1 MTTLNYNT
9 IDYNIVYIDPTLATP
24 GDGTTPA
31 LALSTFPTPL
41 VDNTCYI
48 IRRTSEESLSDL
60 PQTKREAKMTR
71 ILLLGMPFEDSA
83 FYPLMPDEVKNA
95 WGSDT
100 AKYANIRMNVA
111 SYTSTATN
119 NIVFNSN
126 TMQTFIC
133 ENCYFFRDGSGGSV
147 TTYISP
153 MFWFDTTTPDIIF
166 NGCKF
171 GYAQYDIDN
180 DDFLNNNA
188 DITTDTSKYPQYKC
202 GTYIYADIAAT
213 FTLNNCIINWVVRNI
228 NPNDE
233 TSRMF
238 NSVIQVY
245 TYCRQFLMSGC
256 TFNILNREDNT
267 NTTEHYD
274 FTGIGIL
281 RNDYNSYD
289 SINKVIIRDTTINHI
304 FYSGNKSLASLRAIQ
319 IGGIRQELENITI
332 NFKGMKDFTVDGLDF
347 TNGAQIIQCDMAKI
361 YTRVNNINCD
371 MTKEGSL
378 SISGAPLLKLT
389 SNYRSIGNPNNYI
402 KNINFKFPDD
412 PERVIPTSF
421 TVLYL
426 DSNAYGYTSSDSWT
440 YNDSGVYSS
449 TGRTFLADNIIVEA
463 YKQNGNALYCNY
475 SNARS
480 DHIYGPIHLI
490 NSTLDVNIIKAYYT
504 ESASQNLKLEQA
516 SYLKC
521 NEFIGDEDR
530 YTGNIQL
537 TTSYIPSVYIG
548 KSNLKLFNELQ
559 DGNNTENRSNS
570 IFICPNYI
578 VNGQFFARN
587 AHTFAKS
594 WTTTRTGSNSAACL
608 KFNNNRISA
617 EPNTLRIGLEPYS
630 GIELVPITTGKH
642 KLTCY
647 LATKNFTETELPNGS
662 RLCWLDVVVPETLEN
677 NLETTHVYTSKA
689 MPWYNDDS
697 TWSGDSG
704 LNTYRI
710 EMIID
715 IKEITNPIDVKINY
729 CWYGVDGFVYLD
741 PDIRLTPIS

>member
-60 PQTKREAKMTR
+60 PQTKRTTNMTR

-83 FYPLMPDEVKNA
+83 FYPLIPDEVKTA
-95 WGSDT
+95 WGGDI

-111 SYTSTATN
+111 SYTTN
-119 NIVFNSN
+119 ASNSVVFDSGV
-126 TMQTFIC
+126 MQTFIC
-133 ENCYFFRDGSGGSV
+133 ENCYFFRDGNGGSANDNL
-147 TTYISP
+147 SP
-153 MFWFDTTTPDIIF
+153 MFWFDTTAPDIIF
-166 NGCKF
+166 NSCKF

-180 DDFLNNNA
+180 DDFLNNNT
-188 DITTDTSKYPQYKC
+188 DVTTDKSKYPQFKC

-213 FTLNNCIINWVVRNI
+213 FTLNNCIINWVVRNF
-228 NPNDE
+228 NPTDNNYK
-233 TSRMF
+233 MH
-238 NSVIQVY
+238 NSVMQVY

-256 TFNILNREDNT
+256 TFNILNREDNLC
-267 NTTEHYD
+267 NNEHYD
-274 FTGIGIL
+274 FAGIGIL
-281 RNDYNSYD
+281 RNGYSTTDNY
-289 SINKVIIRDTTINHI
+289 NKVIIRDTTINHI
-304 FYSGNKSLASLRAIQ
+304 FCSGNKSLSSLRAIQ

-347 TNGAQIIQCDMAKI
+347 TNTTHVINCDMAKI
-361 YTRVNNINCD
+361 YTRANNINCD

-378 SISGAPLLKLT
+378 SISGAPLLRLM

-412 PERVIPTSF
+412 PERVIPTELN
-421 TVLYL
+421 VLQL
-426 DSNAYGYTSSDSWT
+426 DGNNYNYVSDDGWT
-440 YNDSGVYSS
+440 YSNETEYSS

-463 YKQNGNALYCNY
+463 YKQTGNALYCKY

-480 DHIYGPIHLI
+480 DHIYGSVYLT
-490 NSTLDVNIIKAYYT
+490 NSTLDVNIIKTYYT
-504 ESASQNLKLEQA
+504 EKASQSLKLDHA

-521 NEFIGDEDR
+521 NEFIGNEDR
-530 YTGNIQL
+530 YTGHIQL
-537 TTSYIPSVYIG
+537 TTNTISSAYIG
-548 KSNLKLFNELQ
+548 KSNLKLFNEIAYT
-559 DGNNTENRSNS
+559 DNTENRSNS
-570 IFICPNYI
+570 ILVCPNYI

-587 AHTFAKS
+587 SHTFAKS

-608 KFNNNRISA
+608 KFNNNTVSSS
-617 EPNTLRIGLEPYS
+617 PNTLRIGLEPYS
-630 GIELVPITTGKH
+630 GIELVPTTTGKH

-647 LATKNFTETELPNGS
+647 LAAKNFTETELPNGS
-662 RLCWLDVVVPETLEN
+662 KLCWLDVVVPETLEN

-689 MPWYNDDS
+689 MPWYKDDS

-704 LNTYRI
+704 LNTYKI

-741 PDIRLTPIS
+741 PDIRLTPMS